1 MAVITVQVPSGAS
14 PGSTIQI
21 VDPGTG
27 TPLQVQVP
35 QGVYSGQTFQVQTPG
50 ATGAAP
56 TYSPPPSNIPYADG
70 NTSYGGYNTG
80 SQPPPYAQPYN
91 APPQQVIYTTSSPN
105 HGKNSDDT
113 CCAFLLGA
121 CACCTLC
128 CLLDD

>member
-1 MAVITVQVPSGAS
+1 MAVITVQVPVGAS

-21 VDPGTG
+21 VDPTSG

-50 ATGAAP
+50 SSGAAP
-56 TYSPPPSNIPYADG
+56 PYNPPSSNIPYANG
-70 NTSYGGYNTG
+70 NPYGGYNAG
-80 SQPPPYAQPYN
+80 SQPPPYGQPYN
-91 APPQQVIYTTSSPN
+91 APPQQVIYTTHSPN
-105 HGKNSDDT
+105 QGKSNSDDA

-128 CLLDD
+128 CLLDN